1 MKKLLLVIAVCVV
14 GFIVYAHLTAA
25 PEPVMPAKPMTN
37 AERLHDAI
45 VLYADSFNVPLHIAF
60 NMAYLE
66 TTYRGPLDST
76 YNHKRTSRCGA
87 VGAMQIM
94 PQYASH
100 YAGFDVTKQALRDS
114 IELNVY
120 ISMKIMSEN
129 YKKTKCWKKAAGK
142 YHTGKPCVDSY
153 AKKAQRANYQDFW
166 VKQDTIQAI

>member
-1 MKKLLLVIAVCVV
+1 MKKLILLICVCIV
-14 GFIVYAHLTAA
+14 GFYVHSQYAVE
-25 PEPVMPAKPMTN
+25 PEPMVPVKPKTN

-76 YNHKRTSRCGA
+76 YNHKKTSQCGA

-100 YAGFDVTKQALRDS
+100 YAGFKVTKQALRDS

-153 AKKAQRANYQDFW
+153 AKKAVVKNYQSKW
-166 VKQDTIQAI
+166 VCYEI

>member
-1 MKKLLLVIAVCVV
+1 MKKIILLICVCIV
-14 GFIVYAHLTAA
+14 GFYVYSQYAVE
-25 PEPVMPAKPMTN
+25 PEPIVPVKPKTN

-76 YNHKRTSRCGA
+76 YNHKKTSQCGA

-100 YAGFDVTKQALRDS
+100 YAGFKVTKQALRDS

-142 YHTGKPCVDSY
+142 YHTGKPCVDNY
-153 AKKAQRANYQDFW
+153 AKKAVVKNYQSKW
-166 VKQDTIQAI
+166 VCYEI

>member
-1 MKKLLLVIAVCVV
+1 MKKIILLICVCIV
-14 GFIVYAHLTAA
+14 GFYVYSQYAVE
-25 PEPVMPAKPMTN
+25 PEPIVPVKPKTN

-76 YNHKRTSRCGA
+76 YNHKKTSRCGA

-100 YAGFDVTKQALRDS
+100 YAGFKVTKQALRDS

-142 YHTGKPCVDSY
+142 YHTGKPCVDNY
-153 AKKAQRANYQDFW
+153 AKKAVVKNYQSKW
-166 VKQDTIQAI
+166 VCYEI

>member
-1 MKKLLLVIAVCVV
+1 MKKLILLICVCIV
-14 GFIVYAHLTAA
+14 GFYVHSQYAVE
-25 PEPVMPAKPMTN
+25 PEPIVSVKPKTN

-76 YNHKRTSRCGA
+76 YNHKKTSQCGA

-100 YAGFDVTKQALRDS
+100 YAGFKVTKQALRDS

-153 AKKAQRANYQDFW
+153 AKKAVVKNYQSKW
-166 VKQDTIQAI
+166 VCYEI

>member
-1 MKKLLLVIAVCVV
+1 MKKIILLICVCIV
-14 GFIVYAHLTAA
+14 GFYVYSQYAVE
-25 PEPVMPAKPMTN
+25 PEPIVPVKPKTN

-76 YNHKRTSRCGA
+76 YNHKKTSQCGA

-100 YAGFDVTKQALRDS
+100 YAGFKVTKQALRDS

-120 ISMKIMSEN
+120 VSMKIMSEN

-142 YHTGKPCVDSY
+142 YHTGKPCVDNY
-153 AKKAQRANYQDFW
+153 AKKAVVKNYQSKW
-166 VKQDTIQAI
+166 VCYEI